1 MKHTSVKL
9 NTPCEFINI
18 TKINPLISKC
28 QIKVCYVGDEPNR
41 NRSVITKDVAVN
53 LAQSLPGSPIVGY
66 FNEETAD
73 FGEHERGLEIK
84 DNKLVLKD
92 MTKPYGFV
100 DVNAKCWFQWFLDD
114 NSVEREYLM
123 TEGYIW
129 TGQYPESQRIIS
141 QGNNQ
146 SMELDENIFD
156 GFWTK
161 DNNGKPQFF
170 IINDAIISKLCVL
183 GEEEEPCFEGSQI
196 TKFEFSLGED
206 LKQELFSM
214 MNKIQELLGEG
225 GKQAVFNTYAVEV
238 GDSLWT
244 SLYKHVGAK
253 YSISAVLTEEDKP
266 FAILEEGEKKYR
278 LDFSYSEEEG
288 FVPAEE
294 VSEFADVENLPTE
307 IQFALEDVEKFIAD
321 YAAAQEKE
329 EKEDDEEK
337 VCPKCG
343 KPVSECTCEDE
354 EEDKDEKKTYSL
366 EEYQAL
372 EARCSELQSNLDSVQ
387 TQFNALSEQFN
398 TLNEFKLS
406 VERKDKE
413 AMIAKFFMLSDEDK
427 KDVVENIDTYS
438 LEDIES
444 KLSVICFRNKISF
457 NTEEEKEE
465 GKDTLTYSLKESFDD
480 NTMPAWVKAVK
491 ETQNSL

>member
-1 MKHTSVKL
+1 
-9 NTPCEFINI
+9 
-18 TKINPLISKC
+18 
-28 QIKVCYVGDEPNR
+28 
-41 NRSVITKDVAVN
+41 
-53 LAQSLPGSPIVGY
+53 
-66 FNEETAD
+66 
-73 FGEHERGLEIK
+73 
-84 DNKLVLKD
+84 
-92 MTKPYGFV
+92 
-100 DVNAKCWFQWFLDD
+100 
-114 NSVEREYLM
+114 
-123 TEGYIW
+123 
-129 TGQYPESQRIIS
+129 
-141 QGNNQ
+141 
-146 SMELDENIFD
+146 MELDENIFD

-206 LKQELFSM
+206 LKQELFFM

-225 GKQAVFNTYAVEV
+225 GKQAVFNTYAVQV

-244 SLYKHVGAK
+244 SLYEHVGAK

-307 IQFALEDVEKFIAD
+307 TQFALEDVEKFIAE

-329 EKEDDEEK
+329 EKGGEE

-354 EEDKDEKKTYSL
+354 EEEKEEKKTYSL

-372 EARCSELQSNLDSVQ
+372 EARCSKLQSDLDSLQ
-387 TQFNALSEQFN
+387 IQFN

-465 GKDTLTYSLKESFDD
+465 GKDTLTYSLKDSFDD